1 MPGMA
6 MPGMAHHHHDDA
18 PPPGE
23 KLGQV
28 SFPTSC
34 APKSRI
40 AMERGVALLH
50 SFGYA
55 KAQMQFEA
63 IEHDDPTCA
72 MAHWGIAM
80 TQYQELWGQ
89 PETEALK
96 LGADEMA
103 IARTFAPQ
111 ATPRERAYIDAL
123 SAFFDPKA
131 DTYRARADAY
141 VARMDA
147 LHAAYPGDVEGA
159 AFDALAILAD
169 TPAGDASLT
178 HEHRALA
185 ILEPLF
191 AAHPDHPGLAHFII
205 HTCDTPAL
213 AREGLPA
220 ARAYAKIAPAS
231 PHALHMPAHI
241 FARLGLWSDD
251 IASNLA
257 SVAASNKAESAHEP
271 GAAHQMHA
279 KEFLIYAYLQV
290 GEDEKARAL
299 TASMAGLGNRMQAM
313 PGMDDMKDDGHFFDN
328 ELRAVE
334 ALEMHD
340 WAGAEVLK
348 VAPGTSAYEGFDID
362 WAQGVAAGHL
372 HDPKLAASALV
383 AFDREL
389 DAVKSSPFADSAVGM
404 AVMRDEMLGWQAL
417 AEDRPDDAARLMRQA
432 ADTQDKHGQNEV
444 DIPAREM
451 LGDVLLMSHHPDQ
464 ALVEYRTALTLS
476 PNRLNGLLGAAE
488 AARQSG
494 HLDEARRWLAMAAE
508 QTHGARASQ
517 RPYVR
522 DAVKGVK
529 A

>member
-6 MPGMAHHHHDDA
+6 TAHHHHHDDA
-18 PPPGE
+18 PAPGE
-23 KLGQV
+23 KLGRV

-34 APKSRI
+34 APRSRVG
-40 AMERGVALLH
+40 MERGVALLH

-89 PETEALK
+89 PEAEALK

-123 SAFFDPKA
+123 SAFFDPTVT
-131 DTYRARADAY
+131 TYHARADAY

-147 LHAAYPGDVEGA
+147 LHAAYPADVEGA

-169 TPAGDASLT
+169 TPPGDASLS

-191 AAHPDHPGLAHFII
+191 AAHPDHPGLAHYII

-220 ARAYAKIAPAS
+220 ARVYARIAPAS

-241 FARLGLWSDD
+241 FARLGLWPDD

-257 SVAASNKAESAHEP
+257 SVAASDKAEAAHEP

-290 GEDEKARAL
+290 GEDTKARTL
-299 TASMAGLGNRMQAM
+299 TASMAGLGSRMQAM

-328 ELRAVE
+328 ELRAVY
-334 ALEMHD
+334 ALESHD
-340 WAGAEVLK
+340 WTGAATLT
-348 VAPGTSAYEGFDID
+348 VAPGTSAFEGFDID

-372 HDPKLAASALV
+372 HDTRLAASALA
-383 AFDREL
+383 AFDKEL
-389 DAVKSSPFADSAVGM
+389 EAVKASPYADSTTGM
-404 AVMRDEMLGWQAL
+404 EIMRTEMLGWQAL
-417 AEDRPDDAARLMRQA
+417 AQDRPDEAARLMRQA
-432 ADTQDKHGQNEV
+432 ADAQDKHGQNEV

-451 LGDVLLMSHHPDQ
+451 LGDVLLMTHHPD
-464 ALVEYRTALTLS
+464 EALTEYHVALKLS
-476 PNRLNGLLGAAE
+476 PNRLNGLLGVAE

-494 HLDEARRWLAMAAE
+494 HLDEARALLAAAAK
-508 QTHGARASQ
+508 QTHGGVTSL

-522 DAVKGVK
+522 NALKGTG